1 MYIELFV
8 LAILVVALMPLV
20 PPAVR
25 LRIRV
30 LRWIGWKWAA
40 NLLENNFDA
49 WVVFGRFII
58 VVIGI
63 ALCCAGWIIRH
74 E

>member
-1 MYIELFV
+1 MHIVLFV

-49 WVVFGRFII
+49 
-58 VVIGI
+58 
-63 ALCCAGWIIRH
+63 
-74 E
+74 